1 MWTTVLLLLALC
13 AAGLASGRV
22 LNATTGRDIALG
34 YADYSVDIVMVLN
47 DVAWTDEDWAG
58 IPVPVLLKRDFA
70 VIGRAPGPD
79 GLLVT
84 WDSNYVSKKVRLVN
98 STMTLRNFVVL
109 ESRRV
114 NQNLAPGCDMLEPC
128 AAGDW
133 GRVVLDSSFL
143 VQRLC
148 YPASMH
154 STALAGVVRPRGFPG
169 TQAYRALV
177 PQPACQAA
185 NSSASSSA
193 LQVAAAPP
201 PPAVAPQ
208 LQCWSHMGAYD
219 DLGMFCADLDA
230 SQKQVLVGY
239 TLLMTNVTYVCA
251 DIISDDCVA
260 QLGTVGCYD
269 NWAEYKAQHAPSPPP
284 SVVGAGGD
292 SGAVAPPANAS
303 SGSSSGGGGG
313 GGLSGS
319 EEVLVGAIVGG
330 VGGALLVGAVVCF
343 FMWRRR
349 KAAKEST
356 ELPLANK
363 DIVAI
368 AHAEGV
374 SSAWVLCPRFC
385 WPRSER
391 YGAPPCGDRKHQ
403 DSPYASPA
411 APGSIIV
418 SEALHGKD
426 VCIASKSATTQQ
438 QLSLGVDDPDA
449 NSSGEGCGLDGAD
462 VAASSG
468 MSAQHAQ
475 QHESEEALAAGGIY
489 DTVEVVT
496 LETPQ
501 RAEVKAEVLLDPRVT
516 LLPKQLGRGTFGR
529 VVEGRYQGQRV
540 ALKLLNDSAFGFA
553 AGVTTSTGALQGMRG
568 GAGGAAKGI
577 GGTQQG
583 DGDEGGN
590 GNARQIALD
599 ALVQEVQILGRCRHP
614 NVVRLLAACLTPPR
628 LCLVMELMETSL
640 ERMLYGGGP
649 DQPLLPLGTVLDIA
663 LDVAQGLSYLHPTIV
678 HRDLKPGNVL
688 VNLNGGKRLIAKLSD
703 FGLSRIQRTV
713 VETENPEA
721 GTPGYMAPELFDV
734 NNFSVSHKLDVY
746 SYAILLWS
754 MLSGKEPWKDL
765 TLVQMA
771 YRVAG
776 LHERPPLDVILPERQ
791 PPKMI
796 RVITSCWDPE
806 PERRPAAAEV
816 VKQLLLIK
824 HDFERASH

>member
-143 VQRLC
+143 VQRAGRSCAATRL
-148 YPASMH
+148 PRH
-154 STALAGVVRPRGFPG
+154 TGLPSTGAAAGVPG
-169 TQAYRALV
+169 GQ
-177 PQPACQAA
+177 QQCK
-185 NSSASSSA
+185 
-193 LQVAAAPP
+193 
-201 PPAVAPQ
+201 Q
-208 LQCWSHMGAYD
+208 LGAT
-219 DLGMFCADLDA
+219 GMFCADLDA